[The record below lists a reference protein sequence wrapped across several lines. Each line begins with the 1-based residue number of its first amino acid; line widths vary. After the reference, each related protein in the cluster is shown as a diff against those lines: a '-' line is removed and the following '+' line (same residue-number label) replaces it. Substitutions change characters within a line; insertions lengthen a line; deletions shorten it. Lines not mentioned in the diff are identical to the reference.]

1 LSGCNTKFIFNPG
14 EYESAKYFSDYLGD
28 EEVHYR
34 QKSQLSSRGSTSSS
48 DQDKT
53 KKLFSPEEMLKLPA
67 GDKKEAWLDG
77 VMDKANELLPSKKAD
92 SKQQNQKIQPQ
103 KER

>member
-1 LSGCNTKFIFNPG
+1 
-14 EYESAKYFSDYLGD
+14 
-28 EEVHYR
+28 
-34 QKSQLSSRGSTSSS
+34 
-48 DQDKT
+48 
-53 KKLFSPEEMLKLPA
+53 MLKLPA

-77 VMDKANELLPSKKAD
+77 VMDKANELLPSKEAD